1 MYDFDTPVNRQ
12 GTNSLKWDWKKNVLP
27 MWVAD
32 MDFRTAPE
40 IIEAL
45 TTRAEHGVFG
55 YSMAPDEWSDA
66 YINWWDRRHHFT
78 MKKEWLMFCIGVIP
92 AVSCCVRALS
102 APGDSV
108 LVMSPVYNHFF
119 NCIEDNGRQA
129 LENRMTYADGNYSI
143 DFADLEE
150 KLKDPKCTLMILCN
164 PHNPIG
170 KIWDKETLDKIG
182 DLCAANHVIVISD
195 EIHCDLTVPGKE
207 YVPFASVSET
217 CRDNSITCLAPT
229 KCFNMAGL
237 HTAAVS
243 IPNVRLRHAVKK
255 EMQATEVT
263 SVNAFA
269 VQAAVAAFT
278 RGEEWLNELNAYLA
292 KNRTIVTEF
301 LKEELPELTLVPGT
315 ATYLLWIDCRK
326 VAENSDI
333 FADYLCEHVGL
344 FLNAGTSYRGDG
356 KYFLRLN
363 TACPASMLKDGLNR
377 LKEGTVNYRMI
388 HK

>member
-1 MYDFDTPVNRQ
+1 
-12 GTNSLKWDWKKNVLP
+12 
-27 MWVAD
+27 
-32 MDFRTAPE
+32 
-40 IIEAL
+40 
-45 TTRAEHGVFG
+45 
-55 YSMAPDEWSDA
+55 
-66 YINWWDRRHHFT
+66 
-78 MKKEWLMFCIGVIP
+78 
-92 AVSCCVRALS
+92 
-102 APGDSV
+102 
-108 LVMSPVYNHFF
+108 
-119 NCIEDNGRQA
+119 
-129 LENRMTYADGNYSI
+129 
-143 DFADLEE
+143 
-150 KLKDPKCTLMILCN
+150 
-164 PHNPIG
+164 
-170 KIWDKETLDKIG
+170 
-182 DLCAANHVIVISD
+182 
-195 EIHCDLTVPGKE
+195 
-207 YVPFASVSET
+207 
-217 CRDNSITCLAPT
+217 
-229 KCFNMAGL
+229 MAGL